1 MVALAPP
8 LVRAGP
14 NPGMGVTGWLCRARP
29 LRVPVGAFGDGT
41 RWLPGSET
49 LRRSGCFDEWR
60 RLPVFMERHIRI
72 IMDAHMCCLM
82 DRHIRITMDAYI

>member
-14 NPGMGVTGWLCRARP
+14 NPGTGVVCRACP
-29 LRVPVGAFGDGT
+29 LRVSVGVFGDGI

-49 LRRSGCFDEWR
+49 LRRLGCFDEWR